1 MFKAT
6 LLALA
11 LTAGSASAITLK
23 FVNHVRVQSSRVA
36 VVSLTV
42 VLISALTVRSVRC
55 GLYTT
60 LLTPRLAVWPAVGHA
75 PYGSP
80 STDIAWGTKL
90 AAGASASF
98 GVADSAIVCAPH
110 YPT

>member
-23 FVNHVRVQSSRVA
+23 FVNHVRVESCCVA
-36 VVSLTV
+36 ALSLTFV
-42 VLISALTVRSVRC
+42 CFSALTVRFLQC
-55 GLYTT
+55 GLHTT